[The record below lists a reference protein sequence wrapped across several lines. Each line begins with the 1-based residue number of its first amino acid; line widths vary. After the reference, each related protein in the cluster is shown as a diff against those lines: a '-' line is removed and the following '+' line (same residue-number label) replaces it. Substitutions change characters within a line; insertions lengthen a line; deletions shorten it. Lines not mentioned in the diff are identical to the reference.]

1 MKVVRVVGYHQNLQ
15 LDEAP
20 EPEITSPLDVIVK
33 IGAAGVCRTDIHI
46 LEGQWEEKAG
56 VKLPYTIGHENA
68 GWVHKKGEGVT
79 NVNVGD
85 KVILHPL
92 VTCGLCRACR
102 FGDDVHCEASLFPG
116 INVDGGYA
124 EYLKT
129 GARSVIKLDDS
140 LEPTD
145 VAALADAGLTAYHA
159 VAKAARKLRPG
170 NVCVMIGAGGL
181 GHIGI
186 QVMKA
191 ISGSTLIVIDRNPDA
206 LKLAK
211 ELGADHVILGKDD
224 GSHVKEVL
232 DITGG
237 KGAEAVIDFVA
248 EGGSTKI
255 GIKMIRRA
263 GDYYIVGYGKSFA
276 VFRSLKLTLCVGENI
291 DVPTIDIISTEIN
304 FIGNLVGSYN
314 DLEELMILAAQGK
327 VKLHTSIYKLEDF
340 QKAIDDLSAGK
351 VRGRAIL
358 VP

>member
-1 MKVVRVVGYHQNLQ
+1 MKVVRVVGYHKNLQ

-20 EPEITSPLDVIVK
+20 EPKITSPLDVIVK
-33 IGAAGVCRTDIHI
+33 IGAAGVCRTDLHI
-46 LEGQWEEKAG
+46 LEGQWAEKSQ

-68 GWVHKKGEGVT
+68 GWIHAVGDAVT
-79 NVNVGD
+79 GLNVGD

-102 FGDDVHCEASLFPG
+102 FGDDVHCENSVFPG

-129 GARSVIKLDDS
+129 GARSVIKLDPS

-145 VAALADAGLTAYHA
+145 VAALADAGLTAYHV
-159 VAKAARKLRPG
+159 VAKAAKVLRPG
-170 NVCVMIGAGGL
+170 NFVVMIGAGGL

-191 ISGSTLIVIDRNPDA
+191 ISPATIIVVDRNSEA
-206 LKLAK
+206 LELAK
-211 ELGADHVILGKDD
+211 KLGADHIVQAGKDD
-224 GSHVKEVL
+224 GFVDEVL
-232 DITGG
+232 KLTDG

-248 EGGSTKI
+248 EGGSTST
-255 GIKMIRRA
+255 GVRMLRRA
-263 GDYYIVGYGKSFA
+263 GNYYVVGYG
-276 VFRSLKLTLCVGENI
+276 ENI
-291 DVPTIDIISTEIN
+291 NVPTIDIISTEIN

-314 DLEELMILAAQGK
+314 DLAELMVLAAQGK
-327 VKLHTSIYKLEDF
+327 VVLHTSIYKLEEF